1 MRRSRLQDA
10 QSWLDN
16 QNNNLKY
23 NCYKLPIIGFVQLEM
38 LTYLVKLEGRS
49 PVNPELE
56 ELLALLDTSS
66 LGA

>member
-1 MRRSRLQDA
+1 
-10 QSWLDN
+10 
-16 QNNNLKY
+16 
-23 NCYKLPIIGFVQLEM
+23 M